1 MVTLV
6 FAVAIALAVAGCG
19 QKSQNNGQS
28 QGQQQNGEQK
38 LSGSIQI
45 AGSTSVQPLSEELA
59 AAFMQKYPGVKINVA
74 GGGSGA
80 GIKAAQ
86 QGTADIGASSREL
99 KDTEKGTVK
108 ETVIAKDGIAVIV
121 HPDNPVENI
130 SMEQI
135 KGVFTGKITNW
146 KDLGGKD
153 APITVIIRE
162 AGSGTRGAFQELTIG
177 EDAEFTDKAIIQN
190 SNGALRTAVAGNPDA
205 IGFISFG
212 YINNEIKPLKV
223 EGIEATKDNVLNG
236 SYKISRPFLYLTKG
250 EPGGIVKA
258 YIDFVLS
265 PEGHSIV
272 GKEYIPVK

>member
-1 MVTLV
+1 MVTLA
-6 FAVAIALAVAGCG
+6 FAVVIALVVAGCG

-28 QGQQQNGEQK
+28 QGQQQNEEQK

-59 AAFMQKYPGVKINVA
+59 AAFMEKYPGVKINVA

-130 SMEQI
+130 SMDQI

-153 APITVIIRE
+153 AAITVIIRE

-223 EGIEATKDNVLNG
+223 EGVEATKDNVLSG
-236 SYKISRPFLYLTKG
+236 SYKISRPFLYLTKA
-250 EPGGIVKA
+250 EPQGLVKA

-265 PEGHSIV
+265 PEGQSIV

>member
-1 MVTLV
+1 M
-6 FAVAIALAVAGCG
+6 
-19 QKSQNNGQS
+19 
-28 QGQQQNGEQK
+28 E
-38 LSGSIQI
+38 
-45 AGSTSVQPLSEELA
+45 
-59 AAFMQKYPGVKINVA
+59 KYPGVKINVA

-130 SMEQI
+130 SMDQI

-153 APITVIIRE
+153 AAITVIIRE

-223 EGIEATKDNVLNG
+223 EGVEATKDNVLSG
-236 SYKISRPFLYLTKG
+236 SYKISRPFLYLTKA
-250 EPGGIVKA
+250 EPQGLVKA

-265 PEGHSIV
+265 PEGQSIV